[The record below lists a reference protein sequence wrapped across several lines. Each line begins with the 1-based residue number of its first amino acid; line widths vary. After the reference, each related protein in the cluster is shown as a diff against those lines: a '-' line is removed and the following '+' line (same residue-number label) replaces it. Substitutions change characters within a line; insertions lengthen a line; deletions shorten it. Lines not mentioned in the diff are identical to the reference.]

1 MTLIAASL
9 TENRLSE
16 AVSVFTYGGETLA
29 ESYGSNAV
37 AFFGEGAIVLVD
49 PFVSPVQA
57 AELDALF
64 CARTAAPVTHVVLT
78 HHHTDHA
85 LGAGYFAAKG
95 AEVVAHEE
103 AAARMA
109 REHPALI
116 AGRRSDPDVAP
127 LFEEAEPY
135 VPSRL
140 VTASL
145 AFEAG
150 GLRFDVF
157 HPGHA
162 HTPGDLCVY
171 APSLGVLVSGDL
183 VSTGY
188 HPNLEDA
195 DVEGLRR
202 ALERIRSLPFWTLVP
217 GHGAAGGREAVEDQL
232 RYLDRTRKIVAEAP
246 KSAGED
252 EVSSA
257 LARAF
262 PEFRLR
268 IVLPALVDR
277 FRRT

>member
-1 MTLIAASL
+1 MSVLAEI
-9 TENRLSE
+9 RLSGP
-16 AVSVFTYGGETLA
+16 VSVFTYGGETLRA
-29 ESYGSNAV
+29 SYGVNAV
-37 AFFGEGAIVLVD
+37 AFFGAGATVLVD

-57 AELDALF
+57 AELETLLR
-64 CARTAAPVTHVVLT
+64 ARGAPPVTHVVLT

-85 LGAGYFAAKG
+85 LGAGYFAQRG
-95 AEVVAHEE
+95 AEVVAHAE

-109 REHPALI
+109 KEHPALI
-116 AGRRSDPDVAP
+116 AERRRDAEVGE
-127 LFEEAEPY
+127 LFEPAEPY
-135 VPSRL
+135 APSRL
-140 VTASL
+140 VVDGF

-171 APSLGVLVSGDL
+171 APALRVLVSGDL

-195 DVEGLRR
+195 DVAGLRG
-202 ALERIRSLPFWTLVP
+202 ALERLLSLPFQTLVP
-217 GHGAAGGREAVEDQL
+217 GHGRVGGREGVEDQL
-232 RYLDRTRKIVAEAP
+232 RYLDRARAIVTEAAE
-246 KSAGED
+246 SAGGD
-252 EVSSA
+252 EIASA

-262 PEFRLR
+262 PDFRLR

>member
-1 MTLIAASL
+1 MIATSL
-9 TENRLSE
+9 AENRLSE

-29 ESYGSNAV
+29 TSYGVNAV
-37 AFFGEGAIVLVD
+37 AFFGAGATVLVD
-49 PFVSPVQA
+49 PFVSPMQA
-57 AELDALF
+57 RELDALLR
-64 CARTAAPVTHVVLT
+64 ARGTSRVTHVVLT

-85 LGAGYFAAKG
+85 LGAGYYAERG
-95 AEVVAHEE
+95 AEVLAHME

-109 REHPALI
+109 KEHPALI
-116 AGRRSDPDVAP
+116 AERRKDPALAP
-127 LFEEAEPY
+127 LFDGAEPY
-135 VPSRL
+135 APARL
-140 VTASL
+140 VTDGF

-171 APSLGVLVSGDL
+171 VPSLGVLVSGDL

-195 DVEGLRR
+195 DLAGWRSALGRLR
-202 ALERIRSLPFWTLVP
+202 AIPFSALVP
-217 GHGAAGGREAVEDQL
+217 GHGAVGGREAVEGQL
-232 RYLDRTRKIVAEAP
+232 LYLDRAGKIVAEALD
-246 KSAGED
+246 SAGAD

-257 LARAF
+257 LAHAF